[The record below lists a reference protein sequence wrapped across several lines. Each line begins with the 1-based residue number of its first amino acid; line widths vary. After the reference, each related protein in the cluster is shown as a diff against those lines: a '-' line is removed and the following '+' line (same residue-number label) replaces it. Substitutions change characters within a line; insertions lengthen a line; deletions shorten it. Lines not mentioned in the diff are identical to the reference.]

1 MSKSDEQLVAG
12 ALAGSARAWR
22 QLVERHESRIYNLG
36 YRLMGNSED
45 AMDLTQEVFL
55 GVFRSL
61 QRFRG
66 EANFR
71 TWLFRIAHNKAVDL
85 NRKKKLL
92 ILTGGLDENGGYD
105 GLESS
110 LRARP
115 ETEPDHDLAALQSN
129 RQALEL
135 LSRVP
140 LEQRLVVELKIYQSL
155 TFEEIA
161 QMQEIS
167 VNTAKTRFYAALKK
181 MRFAPEEEH
190 ALLEN

>member
-36 YRLMGNSED
+36 YRLTGNSED

-92 ILTGGLDENGGYD
+92 SLTGGFDENGGYD
-105 GLESS
+105 GLGLS
-110 LRARP
+110 ARP
-115 ETEPDHDLAALQSN
+115 ETEPDRNLAAAQSN

-135 LSRVP
+135 LSRVA

-167 VNTAKTRFYAALKK
+167 VNTAKTRFYTALKK

>member
-92 ILTGGLDENGGYD
+92 ILTGGLDENSGCDDLG
-105 GLESS
+105 

-190 ALLEN
+190 ALLKN